1 MPAWVL
7 LSEKGRSMLS
17 FTIAAMIFLLLF
29 LFLPKMIRKAMS
41 TDIDTIIQL
50 IGRNKQMK
58 KVFWSVFVI
67 LAGFVL
73 TQVLEPEMARE
84 ILALIMRV

>member
-1 MPAWVL
+1 
-7 LSEKGRSMLS
+7 MLS